1 MLEGTYQGT
10 PDVQEEDGPEGR
22 TFWPKGRR
30 VQGLKVD
37 GKGRA
42 AGFNGKTAGQRG
54 SARKAHRQP
63 GEAAGFCAKGCGKA
77 SWA

>member
-42 AGFNGKTAGQRG
+42 AGSNGKTAGVKSRAARVSKEGPQAAVGG
-54 SARKAHRQP
+54 SWVL
-63 GEAAGFCAKGCGKA
+63 C
-77 SWA
+77 